1 MDSTRTGQKPN
12 HRRGKS
18 ASVLMSMISSKPN
31 KRTTSD
37 DKAIS
42 PRPMKEN
49 AAFNPFL
56 TGLNTPFLPQDH
68 PHAGHRVLG
77 EITPNNNQ
85 QQSSRRPTAPQQLR
99 PQMHMKSASTISL
112 RSMVKDKDE
121 SKMKSRESPTKPTRD
136 EKSKPVKTKSSTNL
150 ASVFAK
156 VKNSKAEPDNQSRA
170 TDKENTSPPA
180 SAVQPP
186 QTPIWAQFAST
197 ATQEMVGTKKVPL
210 NDGRTIEEEI
220 ALYEPK
226 EYSPSKQRNF
236 YGCDQPTLG
245 SKPRPKSTAFSGNL
259 SSTSIINA
267 MTRKISE
274 DGNGRRRSMMGSRR
288 SSSEEESGHGAEKSR
303 SSKSK
308 LTLLAST
315 EGISVPKRTS
325 RVKAAVAA
333 INNLNVR
340 TNKTVKERSG
350 QAPDIDPK
358 EIDAAFEAVLDSRNI
373 PENMRQGMRSLKPR
387 VKSEFIRSWE
397 NEKTAPAPRSLESD
411 PFISGSSAPVQR
423 TASGTSSEGHAEGS
437 APEDMNSSSTKRSRP
452 RSKTFTFSK
461 RDKGDSPAKKPRPE
475 ARPDSKRASK
485 VEILPK
491 SPSSTSIAS
500 SGSGFFG
507 KAPKAAVPQDY
518 VTYLRKKQDL
528 KEIELGRM
536 HKLRLLLRNET
547 VQWVTSFIQLG
558 GMDEIV
564 SLLHRIM
571 EVEWRE
577 DHEDQVLHEAL
588 LCLKALCTTDLA
600 LRKLCDIEKTLFPAL
615 LAMVFDPE
623 HKGPSEF
630 TTRQVITN
638 ILLAHLTAAVTIPD
652 ILPFRAQ
659 TLLSY
664 LADPSPPDEKK
675 PIPFILDMRRSRPY
689 KLWVNETSNVAKEIF
704 WIFIHHLNV
713 VPLPQSEIPQK
724 TDGSV
729 TPPTPKQQPD
739 TRDLT
744 SEEYLAEFFPRHRPP
759 VPAAPYIGGVEW
771 DATNYIASHLD
782 LINALIASTPTR
794 EERNALRA
802 ELQASGLEKLMG
814 GFLRTCKEKYYGSIH
829 DGLKT
834 WVAAA
839 GADGWEVRDVRM
851 GPRESPRKSPKK
863 SPVKKNDV
871 APKLEA
877 PPVLDLGMSLG
888 IGKAAVDD
896 WL

>member
-1 MDSTRTGQKPN
+1 MDSTQSGQKPN

-31 KRTTSD
+31 KRIPSD
-37 DKAIS
+37 DKVVS

-49 AAFNPFL
+49 AALNPFL
-56 TGLNTPFLPQDH
+56 AGLNTPILPQDH

-85 QQSSRRPTAPQQLR
+85 QQSPRRPAAPQQQR
-99 PQMHMKSASTISL
+99 PPMHMKSASTMSL
-112 RSMVKDKDE
+112 HTIGKDKDE
-121 SKMKSRESPTKPTRD
+121 SKMKSRESPTKSTRD
-136 EKSKPVKTKSSTNL
+136 DKSKPKKTKSSTNL

-156 VKNSKAEPDNQSRA
+156 VKSQKPDSDSRSHA
-170 TDKENTSPPA
+170 KDKENTPPPA

-186 QTPIWAQFAST
+186 PTPIWAQFAST
-197 ATQEMVGTKKVPL
+197 AKQEMAGATKIPH
-210 NDGRTIEEEI
+210 NDGRTVAEEI

-226 EYSPSKQRNF
+226 EYSPSKQRHF

-245 SKPRPKSTAFSGNL
+245 SKPRPKSEAFSGNP
-259 SSTSIINA
+259 SKTSILDA
-267 MTRKISE
+267 VTRRIS
-274 DGNGRRRSMMGSRR
+274 DDSNGRRRSLIGSRR
-288 SSSEEESGHGAEKSR
+288 SSSEEESGHRVEKSR

-308 LTLLAST
+308 LATLAPT
-315 EGISVPKRTS
+315 EDISMPKRTS
-325 RVKAAVAA
+325 RVRAAVAA

-397 NEKTAPAPRSLESD
+397 NEKTAPAPRSPETD
-411 PFISGSSAPVQR
+411 PFMTGDSAQVQR
-423 TASGTSSEGHAEGS
+423 TASGASSEGHAEAS
-437 APEDMNSSSTKRSRP
+437 APEDSKSSSTKRSRP

-475 ARPDSKRASK
+475 TGLDSKRASK
-485 VEILPK
+485 EILPK

-507 KAPKAAVPQDY
+507 RAPKAAVPQDY
-518 VTYLRKKQDL
+518 VTYLRRKQDL

-547 VQWVTSFIQLG
+547 VQWVTSFIELG

-600 LRKLCDIEKTLFPAL
+600 LQKLCEIEKTLFPAL
-615 LAMVFDPE
+615 LAMIFDPE

-675 PIPFILDMRRSRPY
+675 PIPFILDMRRNRPY
-689 KLWVNETSNVAKEIF
+689 KLWVNETSSVAKEIF

-713 VPLPQSEIPQK
+713 VPLPPGETPQK
-724 TDGSV
+724 IDGSV

-744 SEEYLAEFFPRHRPP
+744 AEEYLAEFFPRQRPP

-794 EERNALRA
+794 EERNALRT
-802 ELQASGLEKLMG
+802 ELQVSGLEKLMG
-814 GFLRTCKEKYYGSIH
+814 GFLRTCKEKYYGSVH

-851 GPRESPRKSPKK
+851 GPRESPKKSPRK
-863 SPVKKNDV
+863 SPVKKNDP

-888 IGKAAVDD
+888 IGKVAVND